1 MAKNISTFSSSG
13 FDKHAAQTTTIHY
26 DKGQPIYSQDD
37 AADAIFRVEDGS
49 VKLSVALDGK
59 RAVIAVVSIG
69 DCFGEGCLAG
79 DARRTSSATAL
90 LESKIVRVPKAPML
104 RRLRQEP
111 ALAKLF
117 IAYLLVRIT
126 NSEGEHANH
135 LLNSSERRLARALL
149 RLNDSHNGSGRP
161 SRVINVDQ
169 RTLAEMV
176 GTTRSRVSFFMNRFR
191 KKGFIEY
198 NGTLHVRKALSDF
211 LLRARPKARRH
222 TVPAR

>member
-13 FDKHAAQTTTIHY
+13 FEKHAAQTTTVHY

-59 RAVIAVVSIG
+59 RAVIAVVSAG
-69 DCFGEGCLAG
+69 QCFGEGCLAG
-79 DARRTSSATAL
+79 DAHRTSSATAVVDS
-90 LESKIVRVPKAPML
+90 EIVRVPKESML
-104 RRLRQEP
+104 RGLRQEP
-111 ALAKLF
+111 TLAKLF
-117 IAYLLVRIT
+117 ISYLLVRLAR
-126 NSEGEHANH
+126 SEGEHANH

-149 RLNDSHNGSGRP
+149 HLAHFQSGSGRAP
-161 SRVINVDQ
+161 RVINLDQ

-191 KKGFIEY
+191 KKGFIAY
-198 NGTLHVRKALSDF
+198 NGTLRVHKALRNF
-211 LLRARPKARRH
+211 VLQ
-222 TVPAR
+222 

>member
-1 MAKNISTFSSSG
+1 MAKNIPTFTSSG

-26 DKGQPIYSQDD
+26 DKGQAIYSQND

-49 VKLSVALDGK
+49 VKLSLTLYGK
-59 RAVIAVVSIG
+59 RAVIAVLSAG
-69 DCFGEGCLAG
+69 ECFGEGCLEG
-79 DARRTSSATAL
+79 DALRASSATAV

-117 IAYLLVRIT
+117 ISYLLVRIAR
-126 NSEGEHANH
+126 SEGEHANH
-135 LLNSSERRLARALL
+135 LLNSSERRLAHALL
-149 RLNDSHNGSGRP
+149 CLTDSHNGSGRP
-161 SRVINVDQ
+161 PRIVNVDQ

-191 KKGFIEY
+191 KKGFIAY
-198 NGTLHVRKALSDF
+198 NGKLHVHKALRNF
-211 LLRARPKARRH
+211 VLQ
-222 TVPAR
+222 

>member
-1 MAKNISTFSSSG
+1 MAKNIPTFSSSG
-13 FDKHAAQTTTIHY
+13 FDKQAAATTTVHY

-59 RAVIAVVSIG
+59 RAVIAVLSAG
-69 DCFGEGCLAG
+69 ECFGEGCLEG
-79 DARRTSSATAL
+79 DAHRTSSATAV
-90 LESKIVRVPKAPML
+90 LESEIVRVPKAPML

-117 IAYLLVRIT
+117 ISYLLVRIA

-149 RLNDSHNGSGRP
+149 RLTDFHNSSGRP
-161 SRVINVDQ
+161 PRIINLDQ

-191 KKGFIEY
+191 KKGLIAY
-198 NGTLHVRKALSDF
+198 NGKLHVHKALLNF
-211 LLRARPKARRH
+211 LLRTSPEARLAAAR
-222 TVPAR
+222 